1 MSQPSDAHAVARSPN
16 VLAPDNV
23 AVVTGAASGIGLALA
38 RACREQGMRVVL
50 ADVDEAALLAA
61 TTQLEQGLPGA
72 NGRTLAQRCDVTR
85 PEDVEALAARVFDAF
100 GAVHLLCAN
109 AGVTGRFA
117 PLWAQHDEEW
127 RFVLGVNVLGLA
139 NGIRAFVPR
148 MLAQGAPAHIVIT
161 ASEAGFSPRPY
172 VGVYHTSKFAAV
184 GLAENLA
191 QDLEIAGADIR
202 VSMLCPGAVNTR
214 VMHPER
220 NRPPEFGAA
229 QPPADARARKLLD
242 VYHQSLEH
250 GMPPDAVAAAVLDAV
265 RAGRFY
271 VFTHDDVRTGQL
283 ARAQAIAD
291 NRYPS
296 VQPVFA
302 RLLRD

>member
-1 MSQPSDAHAVARSPN
+1 MNPPTHREQPTPAASPRPH
-16 VLAPDNV
+16 VLQPGNV

-38 RACREQGMRVVL
+38 RACADVGMRVVL
-50 ADVDEAALLAA
+50 ADIEDAALQAAAA
-61 TTQLEQGLPGA
+61 TFAA
-72 NGRTLAQRCDVTR
+72 NDTVLAQRCDVTR
-85 PEDVEALAARVFDAF
+85 PGDLEALAARAFDTF
-100 GAVHLLCAN
+100 GAVHLLCNN

-117 PLWAQHDEEW
+117 PLWEQRDEEW

-148 MLAQGAPAHIVIT
+148 MLAQGARAHIVNT

-184 GLAENLA
+184 GLTENLA
-191 QDLEIAGADIR
+191 QDLEIAGADIG

-220 NRPPEFGAA
+220 NRTPEYGTAA
-229 QPPADARARKLLD
+229 PPADARAQRLLD
-242 VYHQSLEH
+242 VYHQSLER
-250 GMPPDAVAAAVLDAV
+250 GMAPAQVADAVLDAV

-283 ARAQAIAD
+283 ERAQAIAD
-291 NRYPS
+291 NRAPA
-296 VQPVFA
+296 VAPVFA
-302 RLLRD
+302 RLLRG